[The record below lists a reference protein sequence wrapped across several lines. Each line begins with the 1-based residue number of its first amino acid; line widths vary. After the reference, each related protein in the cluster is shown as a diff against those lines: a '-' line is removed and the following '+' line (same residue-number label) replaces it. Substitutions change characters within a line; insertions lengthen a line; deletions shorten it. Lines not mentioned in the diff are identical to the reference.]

1 MNDDQNPQRA
11 GDGYKCLACG
21 YNISGLALGE
31 RCPECGSE
39 VKQFA
44 SPGAQTSGK
53 AITSMVLGIIS
64 IVTCMGYGI
73 VGLPCGIIAVIFA
86 KKARLA
92 IQAGSAP
99 ASSQGMATAGKVCGW
114 IGIVL
119 NSLMLAYLVVIIFV
133 LILGAAGAAA
143 TP

>member
-1 MNDDQNPQRA
+1 MNEEQGAPRA

-39 VKQFA
+39 VRQFA
-44 SPGAQTSGK
+44 TSGEQTSGK
-53 AITSMVLGIIS
+53 AIASMVLGIVS

-73 VGLPCGIIAVIFA
+73 IGMPCAIIAIVLA

-92 IQAGSAP
+92 IQAGTAP
-99 ASSQGMATAGKVCGW
+99 PSSQGMATAGRVCGW
-114 IGIVL
+114 IGVVL
-119 NSLMLAYLVVIIFV
+119 NALMLAYLVVIIFV
-133 LILGAAGAAA
+133 LVLGIAA